1 MRLCCFA
8 ITLLVLSVTLPATA
22 AAGLIDLRIRFQADT
37 DTKAQLLTLRC
48 ADRATGTVPH
58 PADACRRLRRLGN
71 EAFRPT
77 PPNTG
82 CTMIFGGPSTA
93 RVTGI
98 YLGHPIWVRL
108 RRDNGCEIARWQRVG
123 FLLPQSAAPS

>member
-1 MRLCCFA
+1 MRFGSLV
-8 ITLLVLSVTLPATA
+8 IVLLILSIAVPAAA
-22 AAGLIDLRIRFQADT
+22 AAGLIDLRIRFQADAG
-37 DTKAQLLTLRC
+37 TKAQLFTLRC

-58 PADACRRLRRLGN
+58 PADACRRLQRLEN
-71 EAFRPT
+71 DAFRPT
-77 PPNTG
+77 PPNTA
-82 CTMIFGGPSTA
+82 CTAIFGGPSTA

-108 RRDNGCEIARWQRVG
+108 RRDNGCEIARWQRVR

>member
-1 MRLCCFA
+1 MRFGSLV
-8 ITLLVLSVTLPATA
+8 ITLLILSVAVPATA
-22 AAGLIDLRIRFQADT
+22 SAGLIDLRIRFQADAG
-37 DTKAQLLTLRC
+37 TKAQLFTLRC

-58 PADACRRLRRLGN
+58 PAEACRRLQRLGN

-98 YLGHPIWVRL
+98 YLGRPIWVRL
-108 RRDNGCEIARWQRVG
+108 RRDNGCEITRWQRVR